1 MLISQVVEIIN
12 GNQKD
17 AHGNKSIAAV
27 SQQHGNKSTLINC
40 NSKEGYD
47 GGHDRNRKR
56 SWLIRIRSRPATW
69 KQTNSHGNKTQTE
82 RDVGLLWKQI
92 NSSSKEGYDR
102 NQKQKETLADY
113 GNKSA
118 KN

>member
-56 SWLIRIRSRPATW
+56 SWLIRIRSRPAT
-69 KQTNSHGNKTQTE
+69 
-82 RDVGLLWKQI
+82 
-92 NSSSKEGYDR
+92 
-102 NQKQKETLADY
+102 
-113 GNKSA
+113 
-118 KN
+118 